1 MTAIWNFLISRAP
14 FMEYVKTTQKISF
27 SFLKQ
32 CEFSFEW
39 IFRLL
44 SSKYFAT
51 MATWVAT
58 SYNLYLVLLWSDIG
72 AATDSVRRCTAC
84 RSILTLISCTEN
96 EEGQSTIPY
105 FCAIIENFSQIVVHL
120 NHYIRHFRALSL
132 SVTFRKHSSQYA
144 TELPTIQ
151 PLTEQGIQKYSW
163 HHK

>member
-1 MTAIWNFLISRAP
+1 
-14 FMEYVKTTQKISF
+14 
-27 SFLKQ
+27 
-32 CEFSFEW
+32 
-39 IFRLL
+39 
-44 SSKYFAT
+44 

-72 AATDSVRRCTAC
+72 AATDSVRRRTAC

-132 SVTFRKHSSQYA
+132 SVTFRKHSSHYYMEESVLLG
-144 TELPTIQ
+144 TKPLVHSIRHFILDPSGVFSVYNTIQ
-151 PLTEQGIQKYSW
+151 CSIFWEGRYMINPVKSFLRPRPHEDDCKR
-163 HHK
+163 KR